1 MFLCLRHRYFWLI
14 CSLCNLQLE
23 TVWANMPSI
32 FTKMTNPQ
40 RSIMQL
46 ILREV
51 RIKGLDSLRS
61 TLIFL
66 RGGVTFTSLTIS
78 LLEGS
83 KKETKFVEWVSDI
96 EMLSTKPRTNLFKGH
111 FWTLN
116 MWSSLELADL
126 FVCSLTT
133 DNSSSKFL
141 ILSSNKMFSVF
152 TLLINSL
159 MIGQECIDPL
169 WWINWL
175 ISKVY

>member
-1 MFLCLRHRYFWLI
+1 MLEAHILLAYL
-14 CSLCNLQLE
+14 LALQLATCNLKQ
-23 TVWANMPSI
+23 
-32 FTKMTNPQ
+32 FG
-40 RSIMQL
+40 
-46 ILREV
+46 
-51 RIKGLDSLRS
+51 RICPVFLQKWQTHKGLSCNLSLGRLGFLGLDSLRS

-126 FVCSLTT
+126 FVYSLTT